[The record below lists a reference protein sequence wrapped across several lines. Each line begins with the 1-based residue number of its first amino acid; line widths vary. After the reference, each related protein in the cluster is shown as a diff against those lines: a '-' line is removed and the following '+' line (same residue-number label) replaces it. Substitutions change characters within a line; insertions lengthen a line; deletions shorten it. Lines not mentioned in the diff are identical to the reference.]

1 MIERSN
7 YFAAGFALVIL
18 FAGTCAFAQQAT
30 NDKPTFTPDG
40 VVHVPAFDL
49 PPSGL
54 MSPEAVQITLKAR
67 AGVPAINPF
76 GGATIQDMR
85 ATTER
90 TVAPSVKAAQQRYDV
105 DVVPQEI
112 AGVKTR
118 IFTPKAGEADSHRVL
133 INLHGG
139 GFMMCAEGCAMVE
152 SIPIAAVGRYKVISV
167 DYRQGPENVF
177 PAASED
183 VATVYKE
190 LLKTYRPENIG
201 IYGCSAGGALTAE
214 VEAWLQDKKLP
225 NPGALGI
232 FGSGGIRFG
241 VGDSPYVSAYIDGS
255 FPPPQPGASSA
266 APMGYFKG
274 AKADD
279 PLVSPALD
287 PHILAKFPPTLI
299 ITGNRAPDLS
309 AAIYTHTELVKAGAK
324 GDLIVG
330 EGMGH
335 CYIYQSDMPEAR
347 DAYGII
353 TKFFNDNLG
362 PKRSHSPTRS

>member
-1 MIERSN
+1 MTISRTNSL
-7 YFAAGFALVIL
+7 ADGFALALMFVG
-18 FAGTCAFAQQAT
+18 ASAFAQQAAST
-30 NDKPTFTPDG
+30 KPDYTPDG
-40 VVHVPAFDL
+40 VVHVPAFEL

-54 MSPEAVQITLKAR
+54 MSPEAVELTLKAR
-67 AGVPAINPF
+67 AGAPAINPF
-76 GGATIQDMR
+76 GGTTIQETR
-85 ATTER
+85 SNIER
-90 TVAPSVKAAQQRYDV
+90 VMAPNVASAQKRYAV
-105 DVVPQEI
+105 DIVPHEI

-118 IFTPKAGEADSHRVL
+118 IFTPKAGEADPHRVL

-152 SIPIAAVGRYKVISV
+152 SIPIAAVGRYKVVSV
-167 DYRQGPENVF
+167 DYREGPENVF

-183 VATVYKE
+183 VAAVYRE

-201 IYGCSAGGALTAE
+201 IYGCSAGGALTAQ
-214 VEAWLQDKKLP
+214 VEAWLQDKRLP

-232 FGSGGIRFG
+232 FGSGAIRFG

-255 FPPPQPGASSA
+255 FPPPQPRAESA
-266 APMGYFKG
+266 PTGYFKG
-274 AKADD
+274 AKMDD
-279 PLVSPALD
+279 PLVSPAGY
-287 PHILAKFPPTLI
+287 PTILAKFPPTLI
-299 ITGNRAPDLS
+299 ITGDRAPDLS

-335 CYIYQSDMPEAR
+335 CYINLPDLPEAR

-353 TKFFNDNLG
+353 VKFFNENLG
-362 PKRSHSPTRS
+362 VKRTRSAARG